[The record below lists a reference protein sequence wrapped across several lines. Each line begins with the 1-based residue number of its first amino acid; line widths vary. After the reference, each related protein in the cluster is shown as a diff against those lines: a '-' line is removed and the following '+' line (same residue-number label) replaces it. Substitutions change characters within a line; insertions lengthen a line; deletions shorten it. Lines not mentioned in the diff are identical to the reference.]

1 MSLEV
6 IYLSNKKFKA
16 TSRGHEIIIDQ
27 PKEGKG
33 DDTGMYP
40 IEVFMSAFGA
50 CIGLYVN
57 SFARRHEINTDEM
70 KINFDW
76 EYADNPRRV
85 GKINV
90 KVDLPNATNLDE
102 KIKTALIKVA
112 NSCTIG
118 GTLEVKPEIKIEI

>member
-70 KINFDW
+70 KINFFLTIKIIIISLVKSICQIGSKTDLYLQL
-76 EYADNPRRV
+76 EIGIKTFELTSGQDNPICLL
-85 GKINV
+85 GLWYLFI
-90 KVDLPNATNLDE
+90 
-102 KIKTALIKVA
+102 
-112 NSCTIG
+112 
-118 GTLEVKPEIKIEI
+118 